1 MRCPICRE
9 ELISLE
15 RRPFCS
21 ERCQRIDLAKWLG
34 GDYRISGPPLEN
46 DQPQPTDLGDD
57 EERSWH

>member
-1 MRCPICRE
+1 MRCPICRG
-9 ELISLE
+9 ELTSLE

-34 GDYRISGPPLEN
+34 EGYRIQGPPLESEL
-46 DQPQPTDLGDD
+46 PTAEGDD